1 VSPSATLREALASAE
16 PGWLFGRRTDLVV
29 FGGSTLLSLAL
40 LALGACTGLLRG
52 DAPPWMWLVLV
63 VGFDV
68 AHVWSTLFRVYLDG
82 EEVRRRALLYVGVP
96 IAMYVCGVLLHGF
109 SAGVFWRVVA
119 YAATWHFMRQQVG
132 WLRLYHRRALAPPS
146 RALRL
151 VEEALLYGVML
162 APLVWWHAHLP
173 RAFAWMVQGDYVA
186 GVPPIVADFSY
197 VVVAALALV
206 WLVLAAKGR
215 SFGAPRILLLA
226 CTAVVWNAGI
236 VLFDS
241 DYAFTAMNVVLHA
254 APYVVLT
261 FRYGSERV
269 KEAPSSV
276 LALVLRG
283 GVPAF
288 AGLLLVLAYVEE
300 LGWDRLVWH
309 EYPQFFGASL
319 PIDEASLALFAP
331 LLAVPQLTHYVLDG
345 FVWRREGNE

>member
-1 VSPSATLREALASAE
+1 MSPSATLRDALASAE

-40 LALGACTGLLRG
+40 LALGAWTGLLRG

-82 EEVRRRALLYVGVP
+82 EEVRRRALLYIGVP
-96 IAMYVCGVLLHGF
+96 IAAYALGVLLHGF

-119 YAATWHFMRQQVG
+119 YAATWHFMRQQIG
-132 WLRLYHRRALAPPS
+132 WLRLYHRRAPVAPT
-146 RALRL
+146 RALRIA
-151 VEEALLYGVML
+151 EEALLYAVML
-162 APLVWWHAHLP
+162 APVIWWHAHLP

-186 GVPPIVADFSY
+186 GVPPVASDFAY
-197 VVVAALALV
+197 LVVAVLALASLALLV
-206 WLVLAAKGR
+206 RERAFA
-215 SFGAPRILLLA
+215 APRALLVA
-226 CTAVVWNAGI
+226 STAVVWNAGI
-236 VLFDS
+236 VLYNS
-241 DYAFTAMNVVLHA
+241 DYAFTVTNVILHA

-261 FRYGSERV
+261 YRYGAERA
-269 KEAPSSV
+269 KHAQASV

-288 AGLLLVLAYVEE
+288 AGVLLLLAYLEE

-309 EYPQFFGASL
+309 EYSQFFGPSSAV
-319 PIDEASLALFAP
+319 DESSIALLAP

-345 FVWRREGNE
+345 FVWRRDGNE